1 MNDLLHRFLRKVY
14 TLLFLHQWK
23 EIIMPID
30 PGRINKILIIRNDN
44 IGDVVCTTPFIENLR
59 KAFPKAFL
67 SILVCR
73 LTEDVVRGNPDLD
86 HVYVYDKSKH
96 GRYQSVWV
104 AWWKQYQVLQEIRR
118 EQFDL
123 VLGVRLV
130 FTVSQAWMAF
140 YSRAKWRIGRIPGP
154 KEKKFAFF
162 YTHFIPVPDHPK
174 HEIERTL
181 DFLEPLD
188 VKKGPARLFFPLTS
202 EAEDHVSHFLE
213 EKGLQEKH
221 PLIGIHLTSRPEVGK
236 TWADDRY
243 ADLLRTL
250 KNRGDFDVVFSYG
263 PDQTETAQRIL
274 QALNFPQPHFLSSDL
289 KKFAAYARALDL
301 LVTVDGGP
309 MHIGAALGTP
319 MVALFGKADLLEWA
333 PWGEGHLVLRKGN
346 ACDNISVEDVLA
358 ALELQLER
366 SKKNIRIQN
375 PGVRSQNEA
384 KTQNRI

>member
-1 MNDLLHRFLRKVY
+1 MFDFLDWFLRKIY
-14 TLLFLHQWK
+14 TLLFLHQWQ
-23 EIIMPID
+23 ETIVPID
-30 PGRINKILIIRNDN
+30 PGRIKKILIIRNDN
-44 IGDVVCTTPFIENLR
+44 IGDVVCTAPLIDNLR
-59 KAFPKAFL
+59 QAFPKAIL
-67 SILVCR
+67 AILVCR
-73 LTEDVVRGNPDLD
+73 LTEDVVRGNPCLD

-104 AWWKQYQVLQEIRR
+104 AWWKQYQVLREIRR

-123 VLGVRLV
+123 ILGVRLV

-162 YTHFIPVPDHPK
+162 YTHFIPVPDHSK

-181 DFLEPLD
+181 DFLEPLA

-202 EAEDHVSHFLE
+202 EAKDHISNFLE

-243 ADLLRTL
+243 VDLLRTL
-250 KNRGDFDVVFSYG
+250 KNREGLYVVFSYG
-263 PDQTETAQRIL
+263 PDQIETAQRIL
-274 QALNFPQPHFLSSDL
+274 RALEVPPLHFLSSDL
-289 KKFAAYARALDL
+289 KKFGAYAKALDL

-309 MHIGAALGTP
+309 MHIGAALETP
-319 MVALFGKADLLEWA
+319 QVAIFGKADPLEWA

-346 ACDNISVEDVLA
+346 ACDNISVGDVIA
-358 ALELQLER
+358 AIELLLER
-366 SKKNIRIQN
+366 RKL
-375 PGVRSQNEA
+375 
-384 KTQNRI
+384 